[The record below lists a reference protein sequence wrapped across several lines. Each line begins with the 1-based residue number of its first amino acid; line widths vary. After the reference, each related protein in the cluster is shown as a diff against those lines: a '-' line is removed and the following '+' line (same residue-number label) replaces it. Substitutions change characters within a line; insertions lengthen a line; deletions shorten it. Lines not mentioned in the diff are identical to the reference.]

1 MIPLRLL
8 LAILVGIPAAA
19 SSQSRGD
26 APTPVSSPAASSPAA
41 SASPVQSAQ
50 ASAAFDTLSPL
61 GFTGG
66 TVTPTARTLPLGTM
80 GVRYDRQVP
89 GAALTTGNNYVIGFG
104 LLPYVEA
111 TGRIAANDLHCNL
124 YLPVGRGLADSCER
138 RDGLRDLS
146 MSFKLAVPLD
156 EHERFSVAL
165 GATDVGGAATNFRSY
180 YGVLGWRQGPFEASA
195 GIGRSDAGGAL
206 LSGPFGRLAVQVLPS
221 LQLSAERIPDGS
233 WVSARAFAPTAWLPE
248 RWHVFAEANRRIGE
262 SRATESSWLALGL
275 SIPLDFLGTTAS
287 ADAQRRAALRAP
299 APVFGGP
306 SSFGR
311 ADAASVPTSAP
322 AARSA
327 ASVAAVPI
335 ATPGPAAPV
344 VPTAAASGVAPP
356 ARVPAVPATGSP
368 APNDIAAAV
377 GATGTSRPASSV
389 AATGASGA
397 TPRDGTAL
405 GRADAAVLARLAQV
419 LATAGVE
426 DVSVGE
432 QDRADGATVV
442 IVRADNASWRWSDF
456 DALGVVLARV
466 ARTLAPVDAP
476 FVVTLG
482 RRGVPTLQVEGTG
495 RCLEA
500 FLRTGSADCPRG
512 DTPRLRSSG
521 EAGFDAALRDVRWAH
536 RGISPSWG
544 RTRVTIAPGLRSGVA
559 TEYGVFDYSLAAEV
573 SVEVPLWTG
582 ASIEA
587 RRSFP
592 ISHSSDYDDRAVFGA
607 DRHKTVTDRV
617 LLHQAIA
624 LGHGVTTRAAVGRI
638 FDDWR
643 GGLGEI
649 RWEPG
654 DGRHRVGA
662 SAGQFR
668 NRGSFREGFLA
679 EPSLVSYRY
688 LVGSLDW
695 ALELTAGR
703 FFLNDTGWAATSR
716 HWFGDVAVAASLR
729 STQHRGLPAPE
740 RFAGL
745 QIELPLTLRRELGT
759 RWIQV
764 QGADR
769 WAYGV
774 ETVVGNTHNR
784 LTGGYGI
791 VPPVPNGLD
800 AIHNYDRAA
809 SAYARGHWVRIR
821 SAAAAD
827 TAP

>member
-1 MIPLRLL
+1 MLLPRLALL
-8 LAILVGIPAAA
+8 LFVGLPAAA
-19 SSQSRGD
+19 SAQPRND
-26 APTPVSSPAASSPAA
+26 APTPASSSSR
-41 SASPVQSAQ
+41 SAEPSATVQVLP
-50 ASAAFDTLSPL
+50 ASAAFDVLSPL

-66 TVTPTARTLPLGTM
+66 TMTPNALTLPLGTM

-89 GAALTTGNNYVIGFG
+89 GAALTTGNNVVIGFG
-104 LLPYVEA
+104 LLPYLEA
-111 TGRIAANDLHCNL
+111 TGRIAANDMHCNL
-124 YLPVGRGLADSCER
+124 YLPVDRGLADSCTGR
-138 RDGLRDLS
+138 GGLRDLS

-165 GATDVGGAATNFRSY
+165 GATDLGGAATNFRSY

-195 GIGRSDAGGAL
+195 GVGRSDSRGAM

-221 LQLSAERIPDGS
+221 LQLSAEHVPDGS
-233 WVSARAFAPTAWLPE
+233 WVSARAFAPSAWLPE
-248 RWHVFAEANRRIGE
+248 RWHVFAEANRRIGD
-262 SRATESSWLALGL
+262 STATEASWFALGL

-299 APVFGGP
+299 TPMFGGLAFPGAPVAQVAPP
-306 SSFGR
+306 SPPAPS
-311 ADAASVPTSAP
+311 APIAQPAPSAPIAQAAP
-322 AARSA
+322 AAPIV
-327 ASVAAVPI
+327 VAPAES
-335 ATPGPAAPV
+335 PAA
-344 VPTAAASGVAPP
+344 APP
-356 ARVPAVPATGSP
+356 ARARTTAAEATAVPPSSAP
-368 APNDIAAAV
+368 APAA
-377 GATGTSRPASSV
+377 P
-389 AATGASGA
+389 
-397 TPRDGTAL
+397 
-405 GRADAAVLARLAQV
+405 GRADAAVLARLAQT
-419 LATAGVE
+419 LASAGVE
-426 DVSVGE
+426 DVAVGE
-432 QDRADGATVV
+432 QVRADGSTVV

-466 ARTLAPVDAP
+466 ARTLAPVDAA

-495 RCLEA
+495 SCLEA

-544 RTRVTIAPGLRSGVA
+544 RTRLTIGPGLRSGVA

-592 ISHSSDYDDRAVFGA
+592 ISHSSDYDDGAVFGG

-643 GGLGEI
+643 GGLGEV

-679 EPSLVSYRY
+679 EPRLVSYRY

-703 FFLNDTGWAATSR
+703 FFLNDTGWTATSR
-716 HWFGDVAVAASLR
+716 HWFGDIAVAASLR

-745 QIELPLTLRRELGT
+745 QIELPLTPRRDLGA

-774 ETVVGNTHNR
+774 ESLVGNSHNR

-809 SAYARGHWVRIR
+809 SVYARGHWVRIR

>member
-1 MIPLRLL
+1 VLPLRLL
-8 LAILVGIPAAA
+8 LALAVGLPAAA
-19 SSQSRGD
+19 PAQTRD
-26 APTPVSSPAASSPAA
+26 DTPAPAPAA
-41 SASPVQSAQ
+41 SADTARAVP
-50 ASAAFDTLSPL
+50 ASAAFDVLSPL

-66 TVTPTARTLPLGTM
+66 TLTPNARTLPLGTM
-80 GVRYDRQVP
+80 GVRYDREVP

-124 YLPVGRGLADSCER
+124 YLPRSNAVANSCLDRGE
-138 RDGLRDLS
+138 LRDLS

-156 EHERFSVAL
+156 EQERFSVAL

-195 GIGRSDAGGAL
+195 GVGRSDARGAL

-221 LQLSAERIPDGS
+221 LQLSAEHIPEGS
-233 WVSARAFAPTAWLPE
+233 WVSARAFVPGNWLPE

-262 SRATESSWLALGL
+262 SKATGSSWLALGL

-287 ADAQRRAALRAP
+287 AEAQRRAALRAP
-299 APVFGGP
+299 TPVFGGLP
-306 SSFGR
+306 SLGR
-311 ADAASVPTSAP
+311 PDAASVPGAASPRSEASAP
-322 AARSA
+322 ASSTARQSSA
-327 ASVAAVPI
+327 API
-335 ATPGPAAPV
+335 AGA
-344 VPTAAASGVAPP
+344 TAAAGTVSPARAVVLPAIGSGVAGIATNP
-356 ARVPAVPATGSP
+356 VSATGSTGSKIAASTVGAAGAPGPSAQDP
-368 APNDIAAAV
+368 AP
-377 GATGTSRPASSV
+377 
-389 AATGASGA
+389 
-397 TPRDGTAL
+397 L
-405 GRADAAVLARLAQV
+405 GRADAAALARLAQA

-426 DVSVGE
+426 DVSIGE

-466 ARTLAPVDAP
+466 ARALAPVDAA

-500 FLRTGSADCPRG
+500 FLRAGSADCPRG

-544 RTRVTIAPGLRSGVA
+544 RTRVTIGPGLRSGVA

-573 SVEVPLWTG
+573 SVEVPLWKG

-592 ISHSSDYDDRAVFGA
+592 LSHSSDYDDGAVFGT

-624 LGHGVTTRAAVGRI
+624 LGHGVTTRAAIGRI

-654 DGRHRVGA
+654 DGRHRIGA
-662 SAGQFR
+662 SAAQFR
-668 NRGSFREGFLA
+668 NGGSLRDGFVA
-679 EPSLVSYRY
+679 EPRLVSYRY

-703 FFLNDTGWAATSR
+703 FFLNDTGWTVTSR

-729 STQHRGLPAPE
+729 SSQHRGLPDPE
-740 RFAGL
+740 HFAGL
-745 QIELPLTLRRELGT
+745 QIELPLTPRRELGT

-774 ETVVGNTHNR
+774 DTVVGNSHNR

-809 SAYARGHWVRIR
+809 SVYARGHWARIR